1 MSAAATAVLVA
12 CAAAAVLAPWAR
24 PTSRGVLARAQPS
37 DVAGSA
43 DGPARASLEGGR
55 WGPRR
60 TRATHV
66 SSAADEADAG
76 VVLELLALAVRTA
89 ALPDALRA
97 VGDAVGGPTGRGL
110 TLAGAA
116 LRLGAPWDEAWRGC
130 HEEGDPA
137 QGRRRGA
144 RAEPPT
150 LGLVETCLRGA
161 WEQGTAPAPALRA
174 TRDRHEREADARAA
188 DAAEV
193 LGVRVVVPLGLCLL
207 PAFVLLGLVPAVIAL
222 VGGIL

>member
-1 MSAAATAVLVA
+1 MSAAATAVLVT
-12 CAAAAVLAPWAR
+12 CGAAALLAPWGRPPSRGILVPACGAQGPAEVSAR
-24 PTSRGVLARAQPS
+24 PGGARAGVRWPW
-37 DVAGSA
+37 VERA
-43 DGPARASLEGGR
+43 GPADDD
-55 WGPRR
+55 P
-60 TRATHV
+60 
-66 SSAADEADAG
+66 DAG

-110 TLAGAA
+110 ALAGAA

-130 HEEGDPA
+130 GGGAVPA
-137 QGRRRGA
+137 QGRRRPDGGQA
-144 RAEPPT
+144 PT
-150 LGLVETCLRGA
+150 LALVETCLRAA
-161 WEQGTAPAPALRA
+161 WEQGAAPAPALRA
-174 TRDRHEREADARAA
+174 ARDRHEREADVRAA

-222 VGGIL
+222 VGGLV